1 MPVDFTSPLNVTL
14 YDRVEAEHGKKREFM
29 FNSIAF
35 VIAPGKSE
43 ISLNRDLAKW
53 VYRDSEVMHVHT
65 TDGRYLCRFGI
76 KDAEEDFVRFLGD
89 ECLDCSP
96 LEIDYADGEGWD
108 HEVVDRQG
116 RVEIRKVAG
125 GIREARPG
133 SEARA
138 DRIGTGGER

>member
-1 MPVDFTSPLNVTL
+1 MPVEFTSPLNVTL
-14 YDRVEAEHGKKREFM
+14 YDRVEHEHGKKREFM
-29 FNSIAF
+29 FNSITF

-65 TDGRYLCRFGI
+65 TDGRYICRFGI
-76 KDAEEDFVRFLGD
+76 KDAEADFVAYLGD

-96 LEIDYADGEGWD
+96 IEIDYEDGEGWD
-108 HEVVDRQG
+108 HGLIDHERG
-116 RVEIRKVAG
+116 RVEIRKVTG

-133 SEARA
+133 AEAHA
-138 DRIGTGGER
+138 DRIGTGVR